1 MGERGPQPKGQYG
14 GTNERT
20 AVFTTR
26 LRPETRKRLEAAA
39 QVSGRSLSQELEHR
53 LRQAFG
59 QDELDLKLYGTKE
72 NAAIV
77 NLIGATI
84 QIVSRTAS
92 TRRKYDWLKEQWLF
106 DDVMAAI
113 RHALL
118 WFRPG
123 GDSGLRQI
131 TLGSGPIRAGQ
142 LMNEIRSADPA
153 LPVQAGSPRQHTM
166 ARLKEKLGPLV
177 TARNPYDDFREPELP
192 NPRKTSRR
200 LKRKLRKQK

>member
-1 MGERGPQPKGQYG
+1 MFVEAAAVGRRGPQPKGQYG

-26 LRPETRKRLEAAA
+26 LRPESRKRLEEAAKA
-39 QVSGRSLSQELEHR
+39 SGRSLSQELEHR

-59 QDELDLKLYGTKE
+59 QDDSDLKLYGTKE

-84 QIVSRTAS
+84 QIVSKTAS
-92 TRRKYDWLKEQWLF
+92 NRRKHDWLNEQWLF

-113 RHALL
+113 RHVLL
-118 WFRPG
+118 SFRPG
-123 GDSGLRQI
+123 GDSGLREI
-131 TLGSGPIRAGQ
+131 TSSSGTARADQ
-142 LMNEIRSADPA
+142 LINEIRSADPA
-153 LPVQAGSPRQHTM
+153 LPIKEGSVRQHTM

-177 TARNPYDDFREPELP
+177 TARNPYDDFRKPA
-192 NPRKTSRR
+192 PR
-200 LKRKLRKQK
+200 